1 MSLLKSLSPFF
12 LLALFGSLHCVGMC
26 GGFALAANSG
36 AKQTTTRSLQL
47 ALYLLGK
54 SFSYA
59 ILGVTVSL
67 IAHSAVH
74 GSEAPASVD
83 RAREV
88 FAWGAGVA
96 IILCGLASMGV
107 RFPSARG
114 PLRVAIRAIEPI
126 WKGVLELS
134 PLSRSFG
141 IGLSTGLLP
150 CGLSWSALAIAT
162 QVSPAIAGLGL
173 FVFGIGTAPALTG
186 VSLARWIAPTK
197 ARRVAHLFVGPALV
211 VLGVVTLARGGVP
224 VVSSEVL
231 PACCLA
237 GETESPPLEVRE
249 EP

>member
-1 MSLLKSLSPFF
+1 MSLLESLSPFF

-26 GGFALAANSG
+26 GGFALAANAGTERS
-36 AKQTTTRSLQL
+36 AARSLQL
-47 ALYLLGK
+47 ALYLIGK

-59 ILGVTVSL
+59 ILGVAVSL

-74 GSEAPASVD
+74 VSATPTSMD
-83 RAREV
+83 RAREL

-107 RFPSARG
+107 RLPSTRG
-114 PLRVAIRAIEPI
+114 PLRVAVRAIEPV
-126 WKGVLELS
+126 WKGILGLS

-162 QVSPAIAGLGL
+162 QVSPAVAGLGL

-186 VSLARWIAPTK
+186 VSLARWIAPLR
-197 ARRVAHLFVGPALV
+197 ARRVAHFIVGPALV

-224 VVSSEVL
+224 IVSSEVL
-231 PACCLA
+231 PECCQA
-237 GETESPPLEVRE
+237 GEPESSAPEIRE
-249 EP
+249 ER